1 MEKTKAFVRLTR
13 PPNCTMMGFAVVIG
27 TTLTGS
33 KNLSA
38 LWLNLAFGFLTGFML
53 TAASMVVNDYYDR
66 EIDAVNEPK
75 RPIPSGAVRPGEALT
90 FAFLLTTLGFLA
102 AYFTNLWCLLTAVI
116 AWLISVTYT
125 TIGKRSG
132 LPGNFL
138 VSTCVA
144 IAFIYG
150 SVAAAS
156 LVKSNVVVF
165 AFIVFLSVTGREVA
179 KGIVDV
185 QGDRLRNVRTLAVR
199 YGEKRAAVFAAFF
212 FVLAVALSP
221 TPWLLGLVSVW
232 FIPLVLVTDSGL
244 LACSF
249 MLLRNYS
256 RENARMVKNSVLLFF
271 IFGLLAFVA
280 GAYW

>member
-1 MEKTKAFVRLTR
+1 
-13 PPNCTMMGFAVVIG
+13 MMGLAVVIG
-27 TTLTGS
+27 AMLTGS

-53 TAASMVVNDYYDR
+53 TAASMAVNDYYDR

-75 RPIPSGAVRPGEALT
+75 RPIPSGAVRPREALI
-90 FAFLLTTLGFLA
+90 FAFFLTTLGFLA
-102 AYFTNLWCLLTAVI
+102 AYFTNFWCFLTAII

-144 IAFIYG
+144 IPFVYG

-156 LVKSNVVVF
+156 LVKFNVVVF

-199 YGEKRAAVFAAFF
+199 YGEKRAAVFAASF
-212 FVLAVALSP
+212 FVLAVAVSP

-232 FIPLVLVTDSGL
+232 SIPLVLITDSGL

-249 MLLRNYS
+249 MLLKNYS
-256 RENARMVKNSVLLFF
+256 RENARRVKKSVLFFF

-280 GAYW
+280 GAY